1 MYSLTN
7 FPSYTASLAW
17 RHPFETLVTHDA
29 STGLQVEHVTETLD
43 SRAESPQVI
52 YTLCMQI
59 YLQII
64 H

>member
-1 MYSLTN
+1 MYPFTN

-17 RHPFETLVTHDA
+17 RQPFETLVTHDA
-29 STGLQVEHVTETLD
+29 STGLQVELVTETVD

-52 YTLCMQI
+52 CTLCMQI
-59 YLQII
+59 YSQII